1 MSILI
6 EKWPMKAQQFL
17 KYMQTIRF
25 AASTFL
31 NSGWVEYDEQCRLK
45 KARYPES
52 SWGIIDQELWILL
65 VAIEC

>member
-1 MSILI
+1 
-6 EKWPMKAQQFL
+6 MKAQQFL

>member
-1 MSILI
+1 
-6 EKWPMKAQQFL
+6 
-17 KYMQTIRF
+17 MQIIRF